1 MHEEKDLCAAYARVF
16 EGKAGAMVL
25 RDIER
30 MGMTRR
36 TTFHPEAQRMAFNEG
51 QRNLALYIL
60 RLADAENRLR
70 QPEAAAL
77 RCEPARGK

>member
-1 MHEEKDLCAAYARVF
+1 MHEEKDLRAAYARVF

-30 MGMTRR
+30 VGMTRR

-51 QRNLALYIL
+51 QRSLALYIL
-60 RLADAENRLR
+60 RLADAEDRHR
-70 QPEAAAL
+70 QPEGIAE
-77 RCEPARGK
+77 RHEPGSE